1 MDVRREVDD
10 LLASE
15 HPSLRWKVRTGVLGE
30 DGESRSVRRL
40 REEIRASQQARGL
53 LEGHAARRPSAY
65 AKWYGAHWVLQSLA
79 DLGYPEG
86 ADELAPLRDQV
97 LGTWLATRYLREYV
111 DIGAPKD
118 RYRAAVPVAAGRAR
132 RCASQQGGALLAIV
146 RLGIDDGR
154 AARLAER
161 LLHWQWPD
169 GGWNCDRRP
178 EVTASS
184 LHETVLPMRALAA
197 WAAVSGDGASRRAA
211 TSSAEVLL
219 RRSVV
224 FRRSDPSRL
233 VRTSWGELRYPAY
246 WHHGLLSGLVAL
258 AGAGGV
264 GDARCAPALDLLER
278 KRLPGGGWPAEGRWH
293 RDPAGPVRPSGE
305 HVGWGGASRT
315 RPNQWVTA
323 DALAVLSAAGRL
335 DTMSRDASVPPV
347 PRAAGD

>member
-30 DGESRSVRRL
+30 DAESRSVRRL

-86 ADELAPLRDQV
+86 ADELVPLRDQV

-118 RYRAAVPVAAGRAR
+118 RYRAAVPVAGWPAHDGARHSRVVPCWRSSGWASTTDGLPGSRNGCCTGSGRTAGGTATVAR
-132 RCASQQGGALLAIV
+132 RSRPRRCTKRSC
-146 RLGIDDGR
+146 RCGR
-154 AARLAER
+154 SRHGRRSAA
-161 LLHWQWPD
+161 
-169 GGWNCDRRP
+169 
-178 EVTASS
+178 TA
-184 LHETVLPMRALAA
+184 LHEGPP
-197 WAAVSGDGASRRAA
+197 
-211 TSSAEVLL
+211 TSAAEVLL

-224 FRRSDPSRL
+224 FRRSDPARL

-258 AGAGGV
+258 AGAGGI

-278 KRLPGGGWPAEGRWH
+278 KRLPGGGV
-293 RDPAGPVRPSGE
+293 AG
-305 HVGWGGASRT
+305 
-315 RPNQWVTA
+315 
-323 DALAVLSAAGRL
+323 
-335 DTMSRDASVPPV
+335 
-347 PRAAGD
+347 

>member
-1 MDVRREVDD
+1 M
-10 LLASE
+10 
-15 HPSLRWKVRTGVLGE
+15 
-30 DGESRSVRRL
+30 
-40 REEIRASQQARGL
+40 
-53 LEGHAARRPSAY
+53 
-65 AKWYGAHWVLQSLA
+65 
-79 DLGYPEG
+79 
-86 ADELAPLRDQV
+86 PLRDQV

-111 DIGAPKD
+111 DIGSPKD

-197 WAAVSGDGASRRAA
+197 WAAVSGDGASRGAA
-211 TSSAEVLL
+211 TSAAEVLL

-264 GDARCAPALDLLER
+264 GDTRCAPALDLLER

-315 RPNQWVTA
+315 RPNEWVTT

-335 DTMSRDASVPPV
+335 DTMSRDLRRLSRGLRGIDAPTVAREAARPCPSGPAVRSTRPTWAGGAASWRPSTCGGW
-347 PRAAGD
+347 ASAQGSTGWTSGAGRGH